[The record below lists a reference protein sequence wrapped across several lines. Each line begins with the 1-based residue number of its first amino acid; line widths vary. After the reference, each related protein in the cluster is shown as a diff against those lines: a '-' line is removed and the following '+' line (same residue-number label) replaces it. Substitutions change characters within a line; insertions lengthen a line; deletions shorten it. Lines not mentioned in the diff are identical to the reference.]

1 MFSQKLEINYGR
13 INNLNF
19 TTCEVEKDNLWLVL
33 VQNATLPS
41 PLVPSFVGLLEA
53 CVLEL

>member
-33 VQNATLPS
+33 FHNAALS
-41 PLVPSFVGLLEA
+41 SSLVPSFVGLLEA
-53 CVLEL
+53 